1 MFKFKK
7 ETAVGLFVLVGL
19 IAIAYMSIKL
29 GNVQMF
35 SDKYYPVRANFTDI
49 SGLKV
54 NAPVQMFGVKIG
66 FVETIALDQK
76 DAVASVTM
84 MIDKEVELTDDAIV
98 SVKTNGL
105 IGDKYLKIAPG
116 GLVTHWTGDTLLIRI
131 RQLIWKILSVSSLLG
146 RFKESDFI
154 GLSV

>member
-1 MFKFKK
+1 MKFKK

-19 IAIAYMSIKL
+19 VAIAYMSIKL

-35 SDKYYPVRANFTDI
+35 SDKFYLVKADFTDI

-54 NAPVQMFGVKIG
+54 NAPIQMFGVKIG
-66 FVETIALDQK
+66 FVESISLNQEK
-76 DAVASVTM
+76 GMASVNM
-84 MIDKEVELTDDAIV
+84 LIDKNVKLTDDAIV

-116 GLVTHWTGDTLLIRI
+116 GLGDPVKPGDTLFDTNPTIDLEDLIS
-131 RQLIWKILSVSSLLG
+131 KFAFGKV
-146 RFKESDFI
+146 
-154 GLSV
+154 

>member
-1 MFKFKK
+1 MLKLKK

-19 IAIAYMSIKL
+19 AAIAYMAINL

-35 SDKYYPVRANFTDI
+35 TNKYYVVRANFSDV
-49 SGLKV
+49 SGLKA

-66 FVETIALDQK
+66 YVEDILLNQEK
-76 DAVASVTM
+76 GVAHVDM
-84 MIDKEVELTDDAIV
+84 MIDNDVKLTDDAIV

-116 GLVTHWTGDTLLIRI
+116 GLGDPVNAGETLFDTNPAIDLEDLIS
-131 RQLIWKILSVSSLLG
+131 KFAFGKV
-146 RFKESDFI
+146 
-154 GLSV
+154 

>member
-1 MFKFKK
+1 MKFKK

-19 IAIAYMSIKL
+19 LAIAYMSIKL

-35 SDKYYPVRANFTDI
+35 SDKFYLVKADFTDI

-54 NAPVQMFGVKIG
+54 NAPIQMFGVKIG
-66 FVETIALDQK
+66 YVESISLNQEK
-76 DAVASVTM
+76 GVASVSM
-84 MIDKEVELTDDAIV
+84 LIDKDVKLTDDAIV

-116 GLVTHWTGDTLLIRI
+116 GLGDPVKPGDTLFDTNPTIDLEDLIS
-131 RQLIWKILSVSSLLG
+131 KFAFGKV
-146 RFKESDFI
+146 
-154 GLSV
+154 

>member
-1 MFKFKK
+1 MKFKK

-19 IAIAYMSIKL
+19 LAIAYMSIKL

-35 SDKYYPVRANFTDI
+35 SDKFYLVKADFTDI

-54 NAPVQMFGVKIG
+54 NAPIQMFGVKIG
-66 FVETIALDQK
+66 FVESISLNQEK
-76 DAVASVTM
+76 GVASVNM
-84 MIDKEVELTDDAIV
+84 LIDKDVKLTDDAIV

-116 GLVTHWTGDTLLIRI
+116 GLGDPVKPGDTLFDTNPTIDLEDLIS
-131 RQLIWKILSVSSLLG
+131 KFAFGKV
-146 RFKESDFI
+146 
-154 GLSV
+154 